1 MKKLSIIKHKMRLAM
16 LAVVMVLFSSCAKD
30 WLEIEPK
37 SEVSADVLLRTPE
50 GFSIALNGIYTNL
63 SGTSLYGEYLT
74 HGLVDVLARCYD
86 LKNTLY
92 DQLKTYD
99 YASAGMDQRINSI
112 WAQAY
117 TTIANCNALLQ
128 EMDKKGPDFFRDYE
142 RARLEGELLTIRALL
157 YFDLVR
163 LFAPAPV
170 VQDAA
175 AIPYYPTLS
184 NVPMPEKPTS
194 ELLQLVITDLERSK
208 QLQKDFDTRR
218 EAKMDFS
225 RYRFRFAGDQRFFG
239 YGKRGFRMG
248 YYATTALLARV
259 ALYAGN
265 NQLAYEN
272 AMEIINDETPDI
284 GPTISFTPA
293 TLIDVNEYDRLLSE
307 DLIFCLYRLEF
318 EKSFNKVT
326 FLMPNTSQ
334 IFGADLN
341 SDYRKKCYLTPDGRQ
356 LLKYD
361 VEQEREGD
369 ISSAIPMIRLS
380 ELYHIAAETLFDT
393 DPDGA
398 LALLNTLR
406 TKRGCTIPLP
416 SMPDKQAFLDALIND
431 ARREF
436 VGEGQL
442 FYLYKRL
449 NKTILDETGG
459 NQTLTDKF
467 VLPVTER

>member
-1 MKKLSIIKHKMRLAM
+1 MKKLSIIHHRMRLSMLAIAM
-16 LAVVMVLFSSCAKD
+16 LLLSSCAKD
-30 WLEIEPK
+30 WLELEPK
-37 SEVSADVLLRTPE
+37 SEVSADVLLQTPE

-63 SGTSLYGEYLT
+63 SSKSLYGEYLT

-112 WAQAY
+112 WATAY

-128 EMDKKGPDFFRDYE
+128 EMDKKDPGFFRDYE

-157 YFDLVR
+157 YFDLLR

-170 VQDAA
+170 VQDAV
-175 AIPYYPTLS
+175 AIPYYATLTH
-184 NVPMPEKPTS
+184 VPMPEKPTS
-194 ELLQLVITDLERSK
+194 ELLQLIITDLNRSK
-208 QLQKDFDTRR
+208 QLQKDFDTRL
-218 EAKMDFS
+218 EAKKDFH
-225 RYRFRFAGDQRFFG
+225 RFRFRFGTDQRFFG
-239 YGKRGFRMG
+239 YSKRGFRMG

-265 NQLAYEN
+265 TQLAYEN
-272 AMEIINDETPDI
+272 AMEVINDETPEI
-284 GPTISFTPA
+284 GATITFTPA
-293 TLIDVNEYDRLLSE
+293 TVIDVNEYDRLLSD
-307 DLIFCLYRLEF
+307 DLIFCLYRLEH
-318 EKSFNKVT
+318 EESFNKVT
-326 FLMPNTSQ
+326 FLLPNTSQ

-341 SDYRKKCYLTPDGRQ
+341 SDYRKKCYLSADGRQ

-361 VEQEREGD
+361 LEQERDGE
-369 ISSAIPMIRLS
+369 ILSAIPMIRLS
-380 ELYHIAAETLFDT
+380 ELYHIAAESLYDN

-398 LALLNTLR
+398 LQLLNTLR

-416 SMPDKQAFLDALIND
+416 SMPDKQAFLDAIIND